1 MYIQSHVLVEITILV
16 YTSIESAFLINY
28 SSKNAWANQQKGIS
42 MATSHWQQLI
52 TNVNI
57 ATMTEGGQ
65 GYGEITNGALAIAN
79 GKIAWLGEMAELPA
93 YDAQQLILI
102 NGQGQW
108 LTPGL
113 IDCHTHIV
121 FGGSRAN
128 EFEMRLQGKSYEEI
142 ANAGGGIVST
152 VAATRNASQAEL
164 VELAKPRLAALF
176 EQGVTTLEIK
186 SGYGLDTQNEIKM
199 LRAAGELAELFPVN
213 IQRTFLGAHALPVE
227 FQGLADEYIELV
239 CNEMMPAVAE
249 QGLADAVDV
258 FCESVGFTL
267 AQTKR
272 VFDAAKQYN
281 LAVKVHA
288 EQLSNLGASELA
300 AGYGA
305 LSSDHI
311 EFLDEAGIQAMKQ
324 ADMTAVL
331 LPGAFYF
338 LRETQLPPI
347 ELLRKHNVAMALAT
361 DVNPGTSPFSS
372 LTLMLNMACTLFRLT
387 PAEALAGVTCHG
399 AKALGLAA
407 TKGQLKEG
415 YDADIALWNIRQPA
429 ELCYQFGVNALSALF
444 INGEKVK

>member
-1 MYIQSHVLVEITILV
+1 MLGIW
-16 YTSIESAFLINY
+16 AFEQT
-28 SSKNAWANQQKGIS
+28 A
-42 MATSHWQQLI
+42 ATFDEEKMKIMTASHWQQLI
-52 TNVNI
+52 INVNI
-57 ATMTEGGQ
+57 ATMTEGGN
-65 GYGEITNGALAIAN
+65 GYGEIKGGALAISN
-79 GKIAWLGEMAELPA
+79 GKIAWLGAMADLPS
-93 YDAQQLILI
+93 YDAKQLTVID
-102 NGQGQW
+102 GQGQW

-113 IDCHTHIV
+113 IDCHTHLV

-152 VAATRNASQAEL
+152 VAATRSASQAEL

-176 EQGVTTLEIK
+176 EQGVSTVEIK
-186 SGYGLDTQNEIKM
+186 SGYGLDTETEIKM
-199 LRAAGELAELFPVN
+199 LRAAGELAEQFPVN
-213 IQRTFLGAHALPVE
+213 VQRTFLGAHALPVE
-227 FQGLADEYIELV
+227 FQGRADEYIELV
-239 CNEMMPAVAE
+239 CDEMLPAVAQ

-267 AQTKR
+267 AQTKQ
-272 VFDAAKQYN
+272 VFDAAKQHN
-281 LAVKVHA
+281 LAIKVHA

-300 AGYGA
+300 ASYGA
-305 LSSDHI
+305 LSSDHV
-311 EFLDEAGIQAMKQ
+311 EFLDEAGVEAM
-324 ADMTAVL
+324 AHAGMTAVL

-347 ELLRKHNVAMALAT
+347 ELLRKHGVAMAVAT

-399 AKALGLAA
+399 AKALGLADS
-407 TKGQLKEG
+407 KGQLKVG
-415 YDADIALWNIRQPA
+415 FDADIALWNINQPA
-429 ELCYQFGVNALSALF
+429 ELCYQFGVNPLSALF